1 MNAVMRPIKTATNR
15 YADIIAASKAVRWD
29 IDADVIR
36 GRQFNR
42 ARKYLPDS
50 LSLAQEFR
58 TLSESEHVFVS
69 QIQGRTY
76 ANVFGLVERFIT
88 AKQLEVGREHATGDQ
103 NALEAMI
110 RFSDEEVKHQAL
122 FRRIEKMMAKT
133 MPGGYRFDVDADAV
147 ARAVLSKST
156 WSVLL
161 LTLHIEL
168 FVQNHYRESIADQGD
183 LSELFRD
190 VFLFH
195 WKDECQHVVL
205 DEMELRRHD
214 DLLTVG
220 QRDDAVDDFLALVA
234 AVDGILQM
242 QAKMDVDYFAAKCGR
257 AVAKDEAAVLAAQFL
272 KAYRWQYIFSGAT
285 HPRFQRVV
293 TSLITPAQM
302 ERVGEALA
310 TLR

>member
-1 MNAVMRPIKTATNR
+1 MRTNEAAVNR
-15 YADIIAASKAVRWD
+15 YAECIAASKAVRWD

-36 GRQFNR
+36 GRQFDR
-42 ARKYLPDS
+42 TRKYLPDS
-50 LSLAQEFR
+50 LSLAPEFT
-58 TLSESEHVFVS
+58 TLSDPERVFVS

-103 NALEAMI
+103 YALEATI

-122 FRRIEKMMAKT
+122 FRRIEMMMAAT
-133 MPGGYRFDVDADAV
+133 MPAGYRFDVDADAV
-147 ARAVLSKST
+147 AGSVLSKST

-190 VFLFH
+190 VFLHH

-214 DLLTVG
+214 KLLTAD
-220 QRDDAVDDFLALVA
+220 QRDAAVDDFLALVA
-234 AVDGILQM
+234 AVDGILQV
-242 QAKMDVDYFAAKCGR
+242 QAAMDVDYFAAKCGR
-257 AVAKDEAAVLAAQFL
+257 AVSNEEATVLVAQFL

-302 ERVGEALA
+302 KRVVAALA